1 MGRKSDECEFEKM
14 SELKGIYAL
23 WYRET
28 KVFLRERSRVISSVV
43 NPILWLLV
51 IGGGL
56 GSAVTFSGLYSEVN
70 YQTFIYPGI
79 LIQTALFSSIFFG
92 VYIVWDKKIDFLKEV
107 LVAPMRRTS
116 IFVGKILGGST
127 DTLLQI
133 LILFVI
139 GFVFMASGVMP
150 GLQLSLISVLIS
162 LIFLFVTTVG
172 LVSIGLILGSQMES
186 PEGFQLIGSFLIFPM
201 FFLSGA
207 LFPINNLPPWLSP
220 FILGNPVTYAVDGVR
235 GAMLGISQFNILF
248 DFGIVC
254 LFAFVMI
261 MIGTYAFRK
270 MKL

>member
-1 MGRKSDECEFEKM
+1 M

-28 KVFLRERSRVISSVV
+28 KVFLRERSRIISSVI
-43 NPILWLLV
+43 NPLLWLLI

-56 GSAVTFSGLYSEVN
+56 GSAVSFSGIN

-79 LIQTALFSSIFFG
+79 LIQTALFSSVFFG
-92 VYIVWDKKIDFLKEV
+92 VYIVWDKKIDFMKEV

-127 DTLLQI
+127 DTLLQV

-139 GFVFMASGVMP
+139 GFIFMIGGIMP
-150 GLQLSLISVLIS
+150 GLHLTPFSVLVS
-162 LIFLFVTTVG
+162 LAFLLVATVG
-172 LVSIGLILGSQMES
+172 LVSVGLILGSQMES
-186 PEGFQLIGSFLIFPM
+186 PEGFQLIISFLIFPL

-207 LFPINNLPPWLSP
+207 LFPINNLPGWLAP
-220 FILGNPVTYAVDGVR
+220 FIFVNPVTYAVDGIR
-235 GAMLGISQFNILF
+235 GVMLGISRFPLLF
-248 DFGIVC
+248 DFTLVC

-261 MIGTYAFRK
+261 LIGTYAFKK
-270 MKL
+270 MKI